1 MKLEQ
6 RRLEG
11 GNLCFSGCGR
21 VNNMG
26 WVAGWLGVVEHGVE
40 LASCACY
47 HLGNMTTLICF
58 VLCANISCKDHCKC
72 LFFFFVCSC
81 FLIKKHVWS
90 VYYSLHSRRIGRLC
104 FRVGKTFLI
113 FSSRSIF
120 SRKFKKKY
128 IKKYQLRI
136 IDDPSEIQVHD
147 II

>member
-1 MKLEQ
+1 MVTSVLVDVVESTIW
-6 RRLEG
+6 G
-11 GNLCFSGCGR
+11 
-21 VNNMG
+21 G
-26 WVAGWLGVVEHGVE
+26 WVAGWV
-40 LASCACY
+40 SW
-47 HLGNMTTLICF
+47 NMEWSWHPAHVTIWARWPHSY
-58 VLCANISCKDHCKC
+58 VLFYVQTYLVRITVSVC
-72 LFFFFVCSC
+72 FFFFVCSC

-90 VYYSLHSRRIGRLC
+90 VYYSLRSRRIGRLC